1 MNLTARTA
9 VFCLMSNS
17 YVMKEE
23 QKKELN
29 ACIENVEAVQ
39 EFLEDWYSTADLYET
54 AANATNVLLQN
65 VNLSFIAPEEKKFLT
80 DLLDQHLMMTN
91 LLKKFEKGGK
101 VC

>member
-1 MNLTARTA
+1 
-9 VFCLMSNS
+9 
-17 YVMKEE
+17 MKEE

-39 EFLEDWYSTADLYET
+39 EFLEDWYSTADLYKT

-65 VNLSFIAPEEKKFLT
+65 VNLSAFLSEEKKYLT

>member
-1 MNLTARTA
+1 
-9 VFCLMSNS
+9 
-17 YVMKEE
+17 MKEE

-29 ACIENVEAVQ
+29 ACIENAEAVQ

-65 VNLSFIAPEEKKFLT
+65 VDLSSIAPEEKKFLT

-101 VC
+101 LC

>member
-1 MNLTARTA
+1 
-9 VFCLMSNS
+9 
-17 YVMKEE
+17 MKEE

-29 ACIENVEAVQ
+29 DCIENVEAVQ

-54 AANATNVLLQN
+54 AANATNVLLQS
-65 VNLSFIAPEEKKFLT
+65 VDLSSFAPEEKKFLT

-101 VC
+101 LC